1 MDDPSLR
8 KFKAELDGALD
19 NLTVWV
25 ATLPVAGWLN
35 LNDIWGLYHPKL
47 FFDFYVILFNEAVC
61 EE

>member
-8 KFKAELDGALD
+8 KFKAELDEALD

-35 LNDIWGLYHPKL
+35 WNDIWGLYQPKL
-47 FFDFYVILFNEAVC
+47 FFDFYVILLNEAGC